1 MMRTVA
7 QHLRYAFR
15 GLKKNPG
22 FALVAV
28 LTLALGI
35 GANSAM
41 FSIINAVLL
50 RPLPYHNPQNLVLLS
65 EHWPQ
70 FPRLSLSYLNYK
82 DWRDQSRSFQAV
94 GAGRNF
100 VVTMTGI
107 EEAER
112 IPAQNVTAS
121 LFNLLGVR
129 PELGRVFDATEDKPG
144 APPIALISHS
154 LWQRRFSSSHTVLGK
169 SITLDSQSYS
179 IIGVMPLGFEVLQQA
194 ADVVLPFEPWASTLP
209 DDRSWHPGILPI
221 ARLKPGVSLE
231 QARSDIATIAA
242 RLAKQYPENDSNVTS
257 LVDRMQDQIV
267 QNARSVLLI
276 LVAAV
281 GAVLLIACVNVANIL
296 LVRATGRRRE
306 IAVRLALGARRS
318 DIVVQLVTESILL
331 AVLGGAVGLLLA
343 RTALPVLLH
352 MAGNSLPRSNGVS
365 VDAYVLGVTAFI
377 ALLAGVSFGLIPAQ
391 QAWRVDLRETLSEAS
406 RGGSS
411 RSVLRTREALVV
423 SEIALAMVLLAGAGL
438 LLRSFER
445 LSQVSPGFSAD
456 HILLA
461 DIVRSPSAYRDPNV
475 RLGFFD
481 HLFEQVSALP
491 RVRSVGGV
499 SFLPVTGT
507 GSALHFNIQGRP
519 PRSPQE
525 YTISNYRVV
534 SAGYFKTLGVPLL
547 AGRWLQDRDREQ
559 APDVVVINSSFAKTY
574 FPNQSPLGQQIQLGA
589 TPDSSIPWME
599 VVGVVG
605 DVKQSLASES
615 STEMYVPY
623 RQADKVLPVFAM
635 SLVVRTV
642 GDPLVQ
648 ASAIRTIARGLD
660 PNQPITGIRTMEQNI
675 SQSVSEPRFR
685 TILLAIFA
693 GIALALAGVG
703 IFGVMAYSVAQRTRE
718 LGVRI
723 SLGASRGL
731 IFQVVLSRG
740 LRLTLLGLAIGLA
753 ATFGLTRYLSSLL
766 FNVPSYD
773 PLTLVCVTLGLLV
786 VSICACYLPA
796 RRATLIDP
804 IVALREE

>member
-1 MMRTVA
+1 MQTLA
-7 QHLRYAFR
+7 QNLRYALR

-22 FALVAV
+22 FAAVAV

-35 GANSAM
+35 GANSTM
-41 FSIINAVLL
+41 FSVINAVLL
-50 RPLPYHNPQNLVLLS
+50 RPLPYHDPQNLVLLS

-82 DWRDQSRSFQAV
+82 DWRDQSRSFEAV
-94 GAGRNF
+94 GAVRNF
-100 VVTMTGI
+100 VMTMTGI

-121 LFNLLGVR
+121 LFSLLGVQA
-129 PELGRVFDATEDKPG
+129 ELGRHFDAMEDKPG
-144 APPIALISHS
+144 APSVVLISHS
-154 LWQRRFSSSHTVLGK
+154 LWQRRFSSSQAVLGK
-169 SITLDSQSYS
+169 SVTLDNQTYS
-179 IIGVMPLGFEVLQQA
+179 IIGVMPPGFEVLQQA
-194 ADVVLPFEPWASTLP
+194 PDVILPFEPWASSLP

-242 RLAKQYPENDSNVTS
+242 RLAKEYPENDNNVTS
-257 LVDRMQDQIV
+257 LVDRMQDQMV
-267 QNARSVLLI
+267 QNARPVLLI

-296 LVRATGRRRE
+296 LVRATSRRRE
-306 IAVRLALGARRS
+306 IAVRIALGARRS
-318 DIVVQLVTESILL
+318 GIVSQLVTESILL

-343 RTALPVLLH
+343 WTALPVLLR
-352 MAGNSLPRSNGVS
+352 MAGTSLPRSNGVS
-365 VDAYVLGVTAFI
+365 LDGYVLGVTAFI
-377 ALLAGVSFGLIPAQ
+377 ALLAGIIFGLVPAW
-391 QAWRVDLRETLSEAS
+391 QAWRVDLRETLGEAS

-411 RSVLRTREALVV
+411 RSVLRTRESLVI

-445 LSQVSPGFSAD
+445 LSQVSPGFAAD
-456 HILLA
+456 HLLLA
-461 DIVRSPSAYRDPNV
+461 DIVRSPSAYRDPNL

-481 HLFEQVSALP
+481 RLFEQVSALP
-491 RVRSVGGV
+491 GVRSVGGV

-519 PRSPQE
+519 PKSPQE
-525 YTISNYRVV
+525 YTISNYRVA
-534 SAGYFKTLGVPLL
+534 SAGYFKALGVRLL
-547 AGRWLQDRDREQ
+547 AGRWLEDRDREQ
-559 APDVVVINSSFAKTY
+559 APDVVLVNSSFATTY
-574 FPNQSPLGQQIQLGA
+574 FANQSPLGQHIQLGA
-589 TPDSSIPWME
+589 TPDASIPWME

-635 SLVVRTV
+635 SLVVRTI

-648 ASAIRTIARGLD
+648 AGAIRAIARGLD

-675 SQSVSEPRFR
+675 AQSVSEPRFR

-703 IFGVMAYSVAQRTRE
+703 IFGVMAYSVVQRTRE

-731 IFQVVLSRG
+731 IFQLVLRRG
-740 LRLTLLGLAIGLA
+740 VHLTLLGLMIGLA
-753 ATFGLTRYLSSLL
+753 VTFALTRYLSSLL

-773 PLTLVCVTLGLLV
+773 PLTLVCVTAGLMV
-786 VSICACYLPA
+786 VSVIACYLPA
-796 RRATLIDP
+796 RRATLVDP
-804 IVALREE
+804 IVALRQE

>member
-1 MMRTVA
+1 MGTVA
-7 QHLRYAFR
+7 QHLRYTFR
-15 GLKKNPG
+15 GLKQNPG

-50 RPLPYHNPQNLVLLS
+50 RPLPYRDPQNLVLFS

-70 FPRLSLSYLNYK
+70 FSRLSLSYLNYR
-82 DWRDQSRSFQAV
+82 DWRDQSRSFEAV
-94 GAGRNF
+94 GAVRNF
-100 VVTMTGI
+100 VMTMTGS

-121 LFNLLGVR
+121 LFDLLGVR
-129 PELGRVFDATEDKPG
+129 PQLGRPFDAAEDRPG
-144 APPIALISHS
+144 APPVALISHS
-154 LWQRRFSSSHTVLGK
+154 LWERRFSSSQAVLGR
-169 SITLDSQSYS
+169 SITLDNQSYS
-179 IIGVMPLGFEVLQQA
+179 IVGVMPPGFEVLQQA
-194 ADVVLPFEPWASTLP
+194 ADVILPFEPWASTLP

-221 ARLKPGVSLE
+221 ARLKSGVSLE
-231 QARSDIATIAA
+231 QARSDIRTIAA
-242 RLAKQYPENDSNVTS
+242 RLARAYPENDSNVSS

-267 QNARSVLLI
+267 ENARPVLLI

-296 LVRATGRRRE
+296 LVRATSRRRE
-306 IAVRLALGARRS
+306 IAVRVALGARRS
-318 DIVVQLVTESILL
+318 DIVSQLVTESILL
-331 AVLGGAVGLLLA
+331 ALLGGAMGLLLA
-343 RTALPVLLH
+343 WIALPILLR
-352 MAGNSLPRSNGVS
+352 MAGSSLPRSNAVS

-377 ALLAGVSFGLIPAQ
+377 ALLVGILFGLVPAW
-391 QAWRVDLRETLSEAS
+391 QAWRVDLRETLGEAGRAGPS
-406 RGGSS
+406 P
-411 RSVLRTREALVV
+411 SVLRTREALVV

-445 LSQVSPGFSAD
+445 LSRVSPGFSAD
-456 HILLA
+456 HILVA
-461 DIVRSPSAYRDPNV
+461 DIVRSPSAYRDPNI

-481 HLFEQVSALP
+481 RLFEQLSALSG
-491 RVRSVGGV
+491 VRSAGGV

-519 PRSPQE
+519 PGSPQE

-534 SAGYFKTLGVPLL
+534 SAGYFKALGVRLL
-547 AGRWLQDRDREQ
+547 AGRWLEDRDREQ
-559 APDVVVINSSFAKTY
+559 APDVVLINSSFAKTY
-574 FPNQSPLGQQIQLGA
+574 FPNQSPLGQHIQLGA
-589 TPDSSIPWME
+589 TPDPSIPWME

-605 DVKQSLASES
+605 DVKQSLVSES

-648 ASAIRTIARGLD
+648 AGAIRAIARELD

-675 SQSVSEPRFR
+675 SRSMSEPRFR
-685 TILLAIFA
+685 TVLLAVFA
-693 GIALALAGVG
+693 GIALALAAVG

-718 LGVRI
+718 LGVRV

-731 IFQVVLSRG
+731 IFRLVLSRG
-740 LRLTLLGLAIGLA
+740 LHLTLLGLAIGLA
-753 ATFGLTRYLSSLL
+753 ATFALTRYLASLL

-773 PLTLVCVTLGLLV
+773 PVTLVCVASGLLL
-786 VSICACYLPA
+786 VSLCACYLPA
-796 RRATLIDP
+796 RRAMLVDP
-804 IVALREE
+804 IVALRQA

>member
-1 MMRTVA
+1 MQTLA
-7 QHLRYAFR
+7 QNLRYALR

-22 FALVAV
+22 FAAVAV

-35 GANSAM
+35 GANTTM
-41 FSIINAVLL
+41 FSVINAVLL
-50 RPLPYHNPQNLVLLS
+50 RPLPYHDPQNLVLLS

-82 DWRDQSRSFQAV
+82 DWRDQSRSFEAV
-94 GAGRNF
+94 GAVRNF
-100 VVTMTGI
+100 VTTMTGI

-121 LFNLLGVR
+121 LFSLLGVQA
-129 PELGRVFDATEDKPG
+129 EVGRHFDAIEDKPG
-144 APPIALISHS
+144 APSVALISHR
-154 LWQRRFSSSHTVLGK
+154 LWQRRFSSSQAVLGK
-169 SITLDSQSYS
+169 SITLDNQTYS

-194 ADVVLPFEPWASTLP
+194 PDVILPFEPWASTLP

-221 ARLKPGVSLE
+221 ARLKRGVSLE

-242 RLAKQYPENDSNVTS
+242 RLAKEYPENDSNVTS
-257 LVDRMQDQIV
+257 LVDRMQDQMV
-267 QNARSVLLI
+267 QNARPVLLI

-296 LVRATGRRRE
+296 LVRATSRRRE
-306 IAVRLALGARRS
+306 IAVRIALGARRS
-318 DIVVQLVTESILL
+318 GIVSQLVTESILL

-343 RTALPVLLH
+343 WTALPVLLRV
-352 MAGNSLPRSNGVS
+352 AGTSLPRSNGVS
-365 VDAYVLGVTAFI
+365 LDGYVLGVTAFI
-377 ALLAGVSFGLIPAQ
+377 ALLAGIIFGLVPAW
-391 QAWRVDLRETLSEAS
+391 QAGRVDLRETLGEAS

-411 RSVLRTREALVV
+411 RSVLHTRESLVV

-445 LSQVSPGFSAD
+445 LSQVSPGFAAD
-456 HILLA
+456 HLLLA
-461 DIVRSPSAYRDPNV
+461 DIVRSPSAYRDPNL

-481 HLFEQVSALP
+481 RLFEQVSVLP
-491 RVRSVGGV
+491 GVRSVGGV

-507 GSALHFNIQGRP
+507 GSAFHFNIQGRP
-519 PRSPQE
+519 PKSPQE

-534 SAGYFKTLGVPLL
+534 SAGYFRALGVRLL
-547 AGRWLQDRDREQ
+547 AGRWLEDRDREQ
-559 APDVVVINSSFAKTY
+559 APDVVLVNSSFAKTY
-574 FPNQSPLGQQIQLGA
+574 FANQSPLGQHIQLGA
-589 TPDSSIPWME
+589 TPDASIPWME
-599 VVGVVG
+599 VVGIVG

-623 RQADKVLPVFAM
+623 RQADRVLPVFAM
-635 SLVVRTV
+635 SLVVRTM

-648 ASAIRTIARGLD
+648 AGAIRAIARGLD

-675 SQSVSEPRFR
+675 SQSVTEPRFR

-703 IFGVMAYSVAQRTRE
+703 IFGVMAYSVVQRTRE

-731 IFQVVLSRG
+731 IFQLVLRRG
-740 LRLTLLGLAIGLA
+740 LRLTLLGLVIGLA
-753 ATFGLTRYLSSLL
+753 VTFALTRYLSSLL

-773 PLTLVCVTLGLLV
+773 PLTLVCVTAGLLV
-786 VSICACYLPA
+786 VSVIACYLPA
-796 RRATLIDP
+796 RRATLVDP
-804 IVALREE
+804 IVALRQE

>member
-1 MMRTVA
+1 MGTLARN
-7 QHLRYAFR
+7 LRHALR
-15 GLKKNPG
+15 GLKQNPG
-22 FALVAV
+22 FAAVAV

-41 FSIINAVLL
+41 FSIINGVLL
-50 RPLPYHNPQNLVLLS
+50 RPLPYRDPQNLVLLS
-65 EHWPQ
+65 ESWPQ
-70 FPRLSLSYLNYK
+70 FPRLSLSYQNYK
-82 DWRDQSRSFQAV
+82 DWRDQSRSFEAV
-94 GAGRNF
+94 GAVRNF

-121 LFNLLGVR
+121 LFDLLGVQ
-129 PELGRVFDATEDKPG
+129 PELGRPFDAGEDKAG
-144 APPIALISHS
+144 APPVALISHS
-154 LWQRRFSSSHTVLGK
+154 LWQRRFSSSRVVLGQ
-169 SITLDSQSYS
+169 SITLDNQSYS
-179 IIGVMPLGFEVLQQA
+179 IIGVMPSGFEVLQQS
-194 ADVVLPFEPWASTLP
+194 ADVILSFEPWASTLP

-231 QARSDIATIAA
+231 QARSDIAMIAA
-242 RLAKQYPENDSNVTS
+242 RLAKEYPEYDSKVTS

-267 QNARSVLLI
+267 QNARPVLLI

-281 GAVLLIACVNVANIL
+281 GAVLLIACANVANIL
-296 LVRATGRRRE
+296 LVRATNRRRE
-306 IAVRLALGARRS
+306 IAVRAALGARRS
-318 DIVVQLVTESILL
+318 DIIGQLVTESILL
-331 AVLGGAVGLLLA
+331 SALGGAVGLLLA
-343 RTALPVLLH
+343 WTALPVLVR
-352 MAGNSLPRSNGVS
+352 MAGSSLPRSNDVS
-365 VDAYVLGVTAFI
+365 VDGYVLSVTAFI
-377 ALLAGVSFGLIPAQ
+377 ALLAGIIFGLVPAW
-391 QAWRVDLRETLSEAS
+391 QAWRVDLRETLGEAS

-445 LSQVSPGFSAD
+445 LSQVYPGFSAD

-481 HLFEQVSALP
+481 RLFEQVSALP
-491 RVRSVGGV
+491 GVRSVGGV

-525 YTISNYRVV
+525 YTISSYRVV
-534 SAGYFKTLGVPLL
+534 SAGYFKALGVQLL
-547 AGRWLQDRDREQ
+547 AGRWLEDRDREQ
-559 APDVVVINSSFAKTY
+559 APNVVLINSSFAKTY
-574 FPNQSPLGQQIQLGA
+574 FPNQSPLGRHIQLGA
-589 TPDSSIPWME
+589 IPDSSIPWME
-599 VVGVVG
+599 VVGVVA
-605 DVKQSLASES
+605 DVKQSLATES

-623 RQADKVLPVFAM
+623 HQADKVLPVFAM

-642 GDPLVQ
+642 GDALVQ
-648 ASAIRTIARGLD
+648 ASAVRAIAHGLD

-693 GIALALAGVG
+693 GIALALAAVG
-703 IFGVMAYSVAQRTRE
+703 IFGVMAYTVVQRTRE

-731 IFQVVLSRG
+731 IFQLVLRRG
-740 LRLTLLGLAIGLA
+740 LVLTAVGLAIGLV
-753 ATFGLTRYLSSLL
+753 ATFALTRYLSSLL

-773 PLTLVCVTLGLLV
+773 PLTLVCVTAGLLV
-786 VSICACYLPA
+786 VSLIACYLPA
-796 RRATLIDP
+796 RRATLVDP
-804 IVALREE
+804 IIALRQE

>member
-1 MMRTVA
+1 MQTLA
-7 QHLRYAFR
+7 QNLRYALR

-22 FALVAV
+22 FAAVAV

-35 GANSAM
+35 GANTTM
-41 FSIINAVLL
+41 FSVINAVLL
-50 RPLPYHNPQNLVLLS
+50 RPLPYHDPQNLVLLS

-82 DWRDQSRSFQAV
+82 DWRDQSRSFEAV
-94 GAGRNF
+94 GAVRNF
-100 VVTMTGI
+100 VMTMTGI

-121 LFNLLGVR
+121 LFSLLGVQA
-129 PELGRVFDATEDKPG
+129 EVGRHFDAIEDKPG
-144 APPIALISHS
+144 APSVALISHR
-154 LWQRRFSSSHTVLGK
+154 LWQRRFSSSQAVLGK
-169 SITLDSQSYS
+169 SITLDNQTYS

-194 ADVVLPFEPWASTLP
+194 PDVILPFEPWASTLP

-221 ARLKPGVSLE
+221 ARLKRGVSLE

-242 RLAKQYPENDSNVTS
+242 RLAKEYPENDSNVTS
-257 LVDRMQDQIV
+257 LVDRMQDQMV
-267 QNARSVLLI
+267 QNARPVLLI

-296 LVRATGRRRE
+296 LVRATSRRRE
-306 IAVRLALGARRS
+306 IAVRIALGARRS
-318 DIVVQLVTESILL
+318 GIVSQLVTESILL

-343 RTALPVLLH
+343 WTALPVLLR
-352 MAGNSLPRSNGVS
+352 MAGTSLPRSNGVS
-365 VDAYVLGVTAFI
+365 LDGYVLGVTAFI
-377 ALLAGVSFGLIPAQ
+377 ALLAGIIFGLVPAW
-391 QAWRVDLRETLSEAS
+391 QAWRVDLRETLGEAS

-411 RSVLRTREALVV
+411 RSVLHTRESLVV
-423 SEIALAMVLLAGAGL
+423 SEIALAMVLLVGAGL

-445 LSQVSPGFSAD
+445 LSQVSPGFAAD
-456 HILLA
+456 HLLLA
-461 DIVRSPSAYRDPNV
+461 DIVRSPSAYRDPNL

-481 HLFEQVSALP
+481 RLFEQVSVLP
-491 RVRSVGGV
+491 GVRSVGGV

-507 GSALHFNIQGRP
+507 GSAFHFNIQGRP
-519 PRSPQE
+519 PKSPQE

-534 SAGYFKTLGVPLL
+534 SAGYFRALGVRLL
-547 AGRWLQDRDREQ
+547 AGRWLEDRDREQ
-559 APDVVVINSSFAKTY
+559 APDVVLVNSSFAKTY
-574 FPNQSPLGQQIQLGA
+574 FANQSPLGQHIQLGA
-589 TPDSSIPWME
+589 TPDASIPWME
-599 VVGVVG
+599 VVGIVG

-623 RQADKVLPVFAM
+623 RQADRVLPVFAM
-635 SLVVRTV
+635 SLVVRTM

-648 ASAIRTIARGLD
+648 ADAIRGIARGLD

-675 SQSVSEPRFR
+675 SQSVTEPRFR

-703 IFGVMAYSVAQRTRE
+703 IFGVMAYSVVQRTRE

-723 SLGASRGL
+723 SLGAFSSW
-731 IFQVVLSRG
+731 FCVVACV
-740 LRLTLLGLAIGLA
+740 LRCW
-753 ATFGLTRYLSSLL
+753 
-766 FNVPSYD
+766 VW
-773 PLTLVCVTLGLLV
+773 
-786 VSICACYLPA
+786 
-796 RRATLIDP
+796 
-804 IVALREE
+804 

>member
-1 MMRTVA
+1 MQTLA
-7 QHLRYAFR
+7 QNLRYALR

-22 FALVAV
+22 FAAVAV

-35 GANSAM
+35 GANTTM
-41 FSIINAVLL
+41 FSVINAVLL
-50 RPLPYHNPQNLVLLS
+50 RPLPYHDPQNLVLLS

-82 DWRDQSRSFQAV
+82 DWRDQSRSFEAV
-94 GAGRNF
+94 GAVRNF
-100 VVTMTGI
+100 VMTMTGI

-112 IPAQNVTAS
+112 IPAQNVTAN
-121 LFNLLGVR
+121 LFSLLGVQA
-129 PELGRVFDATEDKPG
+129 EVGRHFDAIEDKPG
-144 APPIALISHS
+144 APSVVLISHS
-154 LWQRRFSSSHTVLGK
+154 LWQRRFSSSQAVLGK
-169 SITLDSQSYS
+169 SITLDNQSYS

-194 ADVVLPFEPWASTLP
+194 PDAILPFEPWASTLP

-242 RLAKQYPENDSNVTS
+242 RLAKEYPENDSNVTS
-257 LVDRMQDQIV
+257 LVDRMQDQMV
-267 QNARSVLLI
+267 QNARPVLLI

-296 LVRATGRRRE
+296 LVRATSRRRE
-306 IAVRLALGARRS
+306 IAVRIALGARRS
-318 DIVVQLVTESILL
+318 GIVSQLVTESILL
-331 AVLGGAVGLLLA
+331 AVLGGVVGLLLA
-343 RTALPVLLH
+343 WTALPVLLR
-352 MAGNSLPRSNGVS
+352 MAGTSLPRSNGVS
-365 VDAYVLGVTAFI
+365 LDGYVLGVTAFI
-377 ALLAGVSFGLIPAQ
+377 ALLAGIIFGLVPAW
-391 QAWRVDLRETLSEAS
+391 QAWRVDLCETLGEAS

-411 RSVLRTREALVV
+411 RSVLHTRESLVV

-445 LSQVSPGFSAD
+445 LSQVSPGFAAD
-456 HILLA
+456 HLLLA
-461 DIVRSPSAYRDPNV
+461 DIVRSPSAYRDPNL

-481 HLFEQVSALP
+481 RLFEQVSALP
-491 RVRSVGGV
+491 GVRSVGGV

-507 GSALHFNIQGRP
+507 GSAFHFNIQGRP
-519 PRSPQE
+519 PKSPQE

-534 SAGYFKTLGVPLL
+534 SAGYFRALGVRLL
-547 AGRWLQDRDREQ
+547 TGRWLEDRDREQ
-559 APDVVVINSSFAKTY
+559 APGVVLVNSSFAKTY
-574 FPNQSPLGQQIQLGA
+574 FANQSPLGQHIQLGA
-589 TPDSSIPWME
+589 TPDASIPWME
-599 VVGVVG
+599 VVGIVG

-635 SLVVRTV
+635 SLVVRTM

-648 ASAIRTIARGLD
+648 AGAIRAIARGLD

-675 SQSVSEPRFR
+675 SQSVTEPRFR

-703 IFGVMAYSVAQRTRE
+703 IFGVMAYSVVQRTRE

-731 IFQVVLSRG
+731 IFQLVLRRG
-740 LRLTLLGLAIGLA
+740 LRLTLLGLVIGLA
-753 ATFGLTRYLSSLL
+753 VTFALTRYLSSLL

-773 PLTLVCVTLGLLV
+773 PLTLVCVTAGLLV
-786 VSICACYLPA
+786 VSVIACCLPA
-796 RRATLIDP
+796 RRATLVDP
-804 IVALREE
+804 IVALRQE

>member
-1 MMRTVA
+1 MQTLA
-7 QHLRYAFR
+7 QNLRYALR

-22 FALVAV
+22 FAAVAV

-35 GANSAM
+35 GANTTM
-41 FSIINAVLL
+41 FSVINAVLL
-50 RPLPYHNPQNLVLLS
+50 RPLPYHDPQNLVLLS

-82 DWRDQSRSFQAV
+82 DWRDQSRSFEAV
-94 GAGRNF
+94 GAVRNF
-100 VVTMTGI
+100 VMTMTGI

-121 LFNLLGVR
+121 LFSLLGVQA
-129 PELGRVFDATEDKPG
+129 EVGRHFDAIEDKPG
-144 APPIALISHS
+144 APSVALISHR
-154 LWQRRFSSSHTVLGK
+154 LWQRRFSSSQAVLGK
-169 SITLDSQSYS
+169 SITLDNQTYS

-194 ADVVLPFEPWASTLP
+194 PDVILPFEPWASTLP

-221 ARLKPGVSLE
+221 ARLKRGVSLE

-242 RLAKQYPENDSNVTS
+242 RLAKEYPENDSNVTS
-257 LVDRMQDQIV
+257 LVDRMQDQMV
-267 QNARSVLLI
+267 QNARPVLLI

-296 LVRATGRRRE
+296 LVRATSRRRE
-306 IAVRLALGARRS
+306 IAVRIALGARRS
-318 DIVVQLVTESILL
+318 GIVSQLVTESILL
-331 AVLGGAVGLLLA
+331 AVLGGAVGVLLA
-343 RTALPVLLH
+343 WTALPVLLR
-352 MAGNSLPRSNGVS
+352 MAGTSLPRSNGVS
-365 VDAYVLGVTAFI
+365 LDGYVLGVTAFI
-377 ALLAGVSFGLIPAQ
+377 ALLAGIIFGLVPAW
-391 QAWRVDLRETLSEAS
+391 QAWRVDLRETLGEAS

-411 RSVLRTREALVV
+411 RSVLHTRESLVV

-445 LSQVSPGFSAD
+445 LSQVSPGFAAD
-456 HILLA
+456 HLLLA
-461 DIVRSPSAYRDPNV
+461 DIVRSPSAYRDPNL

-481 HLFEQVSALP
+481 RLFEQVSVLP
-491 RVRSVGGV
+491 GVRSVGGV

-507 GSALHFNIQGRP
+507 GSAFHFNIQGRP
-519 PRSPQE
+519 PKSPQE

-534 SAGYFKTLGVPLL
+534 SAGYFRALGVRLL
-547 AGRWLQDRDREQ
+547 AGRWLEDRDREQ
-559 APDVVVINSSFAKTY
+559 APDVVLVNSSFAKTY
-574 FPNQSPLGQQIQLGA
+574 FANQSPLGQHIQLGA
-589 TPDSSIPWME
+589 TPDASIPWME
-599 VVGVVG
+599 VVGIVG

-623 RQADKVLPVFAM
+623 RQADRVLPIFAM
-635 SLVVRTV
+635 SLVVRTM

-648 ASAIRTIARGLD
+648 AGAIRAIARGLD

-675 SQSVSEPRFR
+675 SQSVTEPRFR

-703 IFGVMAYSVAQRTRE
+703 IFGVMAYSVVQRTRE

-731 IFQVVLSRG
+731 IFQLVLRRG
-740 LRLTLLGLAIGLA
+740 LRLTLLGLVIGLA
-753 ATFGLTRYLSSLL
+753 VTFALTRYLSSLL

-773 PLTLVCVTLGLLV
+773 PLTLVCVTAGLLV
-786 VSICACYLPA
+786 VSVIACYLPA
-796 RRATLIDP
+796 RRATLVDP
-804 IVALREE
+804 IVALRQE

>member
-1 MMRTVA
+1 MRTIKQDV
-7 QHLRYAFR
+7 RYALR

-22 FALVAV
+22 FAAVAV

-35 GANSAM
+35 GANSVM

-50 RPLPYHNPQNLVLLS
+50 RPLPYHDPQDLVLLS

-82 DWRDQSRSFQAV
+82 DWRDQSRSFEAV
-94 GAGRNF
+94 GAVRNF
-100 VVTMTGI
+100 VMTMTGI
-107 EEAER
+107 DEAER

-121 LFNLLGVR
+121 LLGLLGVQ
-129 PELGRVFDATEDKPG
+129 PELGRPFDATEDKPG
-144 APPIALISHS
+144 ARPVVLISHS
-154 LWQRRFSSSHTVLGK
+154 LWQQRFSSSQNVLGK
-169 SITLDSQSYS
+169 SITLDNQNYS
-179 IIGVMPLGFEVLQQA
+179 IIGVMPPGFEVLQQA
-194 ADVVLPFEPWASTLP
+194 PDVILPFEPWASTLP
-209 DDRSWHPGILPI
+209 NDRSWHPGILPI

-231 QARSDIATIAA
+231 QARADIATIAG
-242 RLAKQYPENDSNVTS
+242 RLAKEYPENDSGVTS

-267 QNARSVLLI
+267 QNARPALLI

-281 GAVLLIACVNVANIL
+281 VAVLLIACANVVNIL
-296 LVRATGRRRE
+296 LVRATTRRRE
-306 IAVRLALGARRS
+306 IAVRVALGARRS
-318 DIVVQLVTESILL
+318 DVVCQLVTESILL
-331 AVLGGAVGLLLA
+331 AVLGGAVGLFLA
-343 RTALPVLLH
+343 WNALPVLLRL
-352 MAGNSLPRSNGVS
+352 AGNSLPRSNGVS
-365 VDAYVLGVTAFI
+365 LDVYVLGVTAFI
-377 ALLAGVSFGLIPAQ
+377 ALLAGILFGLVPAW
-391 QAWRVDLRETLSEAS
+391 QAWRVDLRETLGESS

-411 RSVLRTREALVV
+411 QSVLRTREALVV
-423 SEIALAMVLLAGAGL
+423 SEVALAMVLLSGAGL

-461 DIVRSPSAYRDPNV
+461 DIVRSPSAYRDSNV

-481 HLFEQVSALP
+481 RLFEQVAALP
-491 RVRSVGGV
+491 GVRSVGGV

-534 SAGYFKTLGVPLL
+534 SAGYFKALGVQLL
-547 AGRWLQDRDREQ
+547 AGRWLQDRDREHV
-559 APDVVVINSSFAKTY
+559 PDVVLINSSFAKTY
-574 FPNQSPLGQQIQLGA
+574 FPNQSPLGQHIQLGA
-589 TPDSSIPWME
+589 TPDAIVPWME

-648 ASAIRTIARGLD
+648 AGSIRAIARDLD
-660 PNQPITGIRTMEQNI
+660 ANQPITGIRTMEQNI

-693 GIALALAGVG
+693 SIALALAAVG
-703 IFGVMAYSVAQRTRE
+703 IFGVMAYSVVQRTRE
-718 LGVRI
+718 MGVRI
-723 SLGASRGL
+723 SLGASQGL
-731 IFQVVLSRG
+731 IFQLILNRG
-740 LRLTLLGLAIGLA
+740 LHLTLLGLAIGLA
-753 ATFGLTRYLSSLL
+753 ATFALTRYLSSLL

-773 PLTLVCVTLGLLV
+773 PLTLVGVTFGLLV
-786 VSICACYLPA
+786 VSLFACYLPA
-796 RRATLIDP
+796 RRATLVDP
-804 IVALREE
+804 IVALRQE

>member
-1 MMRTVA
+1 MRTLA
-7 QHLRYAFR
+7 QNLRFALR
-15 GLKKNPG
+15 GLKRSPG
-22 FALVAV
+22 FTAVAV

-50 RPLPYHNPQNLVLLS
+50 RPLPYRDPQNLVLLS
-65 EHWPQ
+65 ESWPQ

-82 DWRDQSRSFQAV
+82 DWRDQSHSFESV
-94 GAGRNF
+94 GAVRNF

-112 IPAQNVTAS
+112 LPAQNVTVS
-121 LFNLLGVR
+121 LLDLLGVR
-129 PELGRVFDATEDKPG
+129 PQLGRRFDATEDKPG
-144 APPIALISHS
+144 APPVVLISHT
-154 LWQRRFSSSHTVLGK
+154 LWQRRFSSSHAVLGR
-169 SITLDSQSYS
+169 SLTLDNQSYS
-179 IIGVMPLGFEVLQQA
+179 IIGVMPPGFEVLQQA
-194 ADVVLPFEPWASTLP
+194 ADVILPLEPWASTLP

-221 ARLKPGVSLE
+221 ARLKPGVTLE
-231 QARSDIATIAA
+231 QARSDIAIIAA
-242 RLAKQYPENDSNVTS
+242 RLAKEYPEYDSKVTS

-267 QNARSVLLI
+267 QNARPVLLI

-306 IAVRLALGARRS
+306 IAVRAALGARPS
-318 DIVVQLVTESILL
+318 DTIGQLLTESVLL
-331 AVLGGAVGLLLA
+331 SVLGGALGLLLA
-343 RTALPVLLH
+343 WASLPVLLRL
-352 MAGNSLPRSNGVS
+352 AGSSLPRSNGVS
-365 VDAYVLGVTAFI
+365 VDAYVLAATALI
-377 ALLAGVSFGLIPAQ
+377 ALLAGVIFGLVPAW
-391 QAWRVDLRETLSEAS
+391 QAWRVDLRETLGEAS

-411 RSVLRTREALVV
+411 RSVLRAREALVV

-445 LSQVSPGFSAD
+445 LSRVSPGFSAD
-456 HILLA
+456 HILVA
-461 DIVRSPSAYRDPNV
+461 NIVRSPSAYRDPNV

-481 HLFEQVSALP
+481 RLFEQVSALP
-491 RVRSVGGV
+491 GVRSAGGV

-519 PRSPQE
+519 PGSPQE
-525 YTISNYRVV
+525 YTISSYRVV
-534 SAGYFKTLGVPLL
+534 SAGYFKTLGVRLL
-547 AGRWLQDRDREQ
+547 SGRWLEDRDREQ
-559 APDVVVINSSFAKTY
+559 APDVVLVNSSFVKTY
-574 FPNQSPLGQQIQLGA
+574 FPNQSPLGQHIQVGA
-589 TPDSSIPWME
+589 IPDSNVPWME
-599 VVGVVG
+599 VVGVVS

-623 RQADKVLPVFAM
+623 RQADRVLPVFAM

-648 ASAIRTIARGLD
+648 AGAIRDIAHGLD

-693 GIALALAGVG
+693 AIALALAAVG
-703 IFGVMAYSVAQRTRE
+703 IFGVMAYSVVQRTRE

-731 IFQVVLSRG
+731 IFQLVLNRG

-753 ATFGLTRYLSSLL
+753 ATLALTRYLSSLL

-773 PLTLVCVTLGLLV
+773 PLTLVCVTAGLLV
-786 VSICACYLPA
+786 VALIACYLPA
-796 RRATLIDP
+796 WRATLVDP
-804 IVALREE
+804 IVALRQE

>member
-1 MMRTVA
+1 MGTVA
-7 QHLRYAFR
+7 QHLRHTFR
-15 GLKKNPG
+15 GLQQNPG

-50 RPLPYHNPQNLVLLS
+50 RPLPYRDPQNLVLFS

-70 FPRLSLSYLNYK
+70 FPRLSLSYLNYR
-82 DWRDQSRSFQAV
+82 DWRDQSRSFEAV
-94 GAGRNF
+94 GAVRNF
-100 VVTMTGI
+100 VMTMTGI
-107 EEAER
+107 EQAER

-121 LFNLLGVR
+121 LFDLLGVR
-129 PELGRVFDATEDKPG
+129 PELGRPFDAAEDRPG
-144 APPIALISHS
+144 APPVALISHS
-154 LWQRRFSSSHTVLGK
+154 LWQRRFSSSQTVLRK
-169 SITLDSQSYS
+169 SITLDNQSYS
-179 IIGVMPLGFEVLQQA
+179 LIGVMPPGFEVLQQA
-194 ADVVLPFEPWASTLP
+194 ADVILPFEPWASTLP
-209 DDRSWHPGILPI
+209 NDRSWHPGILPI
-221 ARLKPGVSLE
+221 ARLKSGVSLE

-242 RLAKQYPENDSNVTS
+242 RLAKEYPENDSNVSS

-267 QNARSVLLI
+267 QNARPVLLI

-306 IAVRLALGARRS
+306 IAVRVALGARRS
-318 DIVVQLVTESILL
+318 DIVSQLVTESVLL
-331 AVLGGAVGLLLA
+331 ALLGGAVGLLLA
-343 RTALPVLLH
+343 WTALPILLR
-352 MAGNSLPRSNGVS
+352 MAGSSLPRSNAVS

-377 ALLAGVSFGLIPAQ
+377 ALLVGILVGLVPAW
-391 QAWRVDLRETLSEAS
+391 QAWSVDLRETLGDAG
-406 RGGSS
+406 RGGPSL
-411 RSVLRTREALVV
+411 SVLRTREALVV

-461 DIVRSPSAYRDPNV
+461 DIVRSPSAYRDPNI

-481 HLFEQVSALP
+481 RVFEQLSVLP
-491 RVRSVGGV
+491 GVRSAGGV

-519 PRSPQE
+519 PGSPQE

-534 SAGYFKTLGVPLL
+534 SAGYFKALGVRLL
-547 AGRWLQDRDREQ
+547 AGRWLEDRDREQ
-559 APDVVVINSSFAKTY
+559 APDVVLIKSSFAKAY
-574 FPNQSPLGQQIQLGA
+574 FPNQSPLGQHIQLGA
-589 TPDSSIPWME
+589 TPDPSIPWME

-642 GDPLVQ
+642 GDPLVL
-648 ASAIRTIARGLD
+648 AGAIRAIAHELD

-675 SQSVSEPRFR
+675 SQSMSEPRFR
-685 TILLAIFA
+685 TVLLAVFA
-693 GIALALAGVG
+693 GVALALAAVG

-718 LGVRI
+718 LGVRV

-731 IFQVVLSRG
+731 IFQLVLIRG
-740 LRLTLLGLAIGLA
+740 LHLTLLGLAIGLA
-753 ATFGLTRYLSSLL
+753 ATFALTRYLSSLL
-766 FNVPSYD
+766 FNVPAYD
-773 PLTLVCVTLGLLV
+773 PLTLVCVASGLLL
-786 VSICACYLPA
+786 VSLCACYLPA
-796 RRATLIDP
+796 RRAMLVDP
-804 IVALREE
+804 IVALRQA

>member
-1 MMRTVA
+1 MGTVA

-50 RPLPYHNPQNLVLLS
+50 RPLPYRDPQNLVLLS

-70 FPRLSLSYLNYK
+70 FPRLSLSYLNYR
-82 DWRDQSRSFQAV
+82 DWRDQSRSFEAV
-94 GAGRNF
+94 GAVRNF

-121 LFNLLGVR
+121 LFDLLGVK
-129 PELGRVFDATEDKPG
+129 PELGRPFDAAEDRPG
-144 APPIALISHS
+144 GPPVALISHS
-154 LWQRRFSSSHTVLGK
+154 LWQRRFSSSQTVLGK
-169 SITLDSQSYS
+169 SITLDNQSYS
-179 IIGVMPLGFEVLQQA
+179 VIGVMPPGFQVLQQA
-194 ADVVLPFEPWASTLP
+194 ADVILSFEPWASTLP

-231 QARSDIATIAA
+231 QARSDIAVIAT
-242 RLAKQYPENDSNVTS
+242 RLAKEYPENDSNVSS
-257 LVDRMQDQIV
+257 LVDRMQDQVV
-267 QNARSVLLI
+267 QNARPVLLI

-281 GAVLLIACVNVANIL
+281 GAVLLIACVNVANLL

-306 IAVRLALGARRS
+306 IGVRVALGARRS
-318 DIVVQLVTESILL
+318 DIVSQLVTESILL

-343 RTALPVLLH
+343 WAALPVLLRL
-352 MAGNSLPRSNGVS
+352 AGSSLPRSNGAS

-377 ALLAGVSFGLIPAQ
+377 ALLVGIIFGLVPAW
-391 QAWRVDLRETLSEAS
+391 QAWRVDLRETLGEAS

-456 HILLA
+456 HILIA

-481 HLFEQVSALP
+481 RLFEQVSAFP
-491 RVRSVGGV
+491 GVRSVGGV

-507 GSALHFNIQGRP
+507 GSAFHFNIQGRP

-534 SAGYFKTLGVPLL
+534 SAGYFKALGVRLL
-547 AGRWLQDRDREQ
+547 AGRWLEDRDREQ
-559 APDVVVINSSFAKTY
+559 AADVVLINSFFAKTY
-574 FPNQSPLGQQIQLGA
+574 FPNQSPLGQHVQLGA
-589 TPDSSIPWME
+589 TPDPSIPWME

-642 GDPLVQ
+642 GDPLAQ
-648 ASAIRTIARGLD
+648 AGAIRAIARGLD

-675 SQSVSEPRFR
+675 SQSLSEPRFR
-685 TILLAIFA
+685 TILLVIFA
-693 GIALALAGVG
+693 GIALALSAVG
-703 IFGVMAYSVAQRTRE
+703 IFGVMAYSVVQRTRE

-731 IFQVVLSRG
+731 IFQLVLSRG
-740 LRLTLLGLAIGLA
+740 LHLTLLGLAIGLA
-753 ATFGLTRYLSSLL
+753 AAFALTRYLSSLL

-773 PLTLVCVTLGLLV
+773 PLTLVCVTAGLLV
-786 VSICACYLPA
+786 VSLCACYLPA
-796 RRATLIDP
+796 RRAMLVDP
-804 IVALREE
+804 IVALRQE

>member
-1 MMRTVA
+1 MRTLVRN
-7 QHLRYAFR
+7 LRFALR
-15 GLKKNPG
+15 GLKRNPG
-22 FALVAV
+22 FTTVAV

-50 RPLPYHNPQNLVLLS
+50 RPLPYHDPENLVLLS
-65 EHWPQ
+65 ESWPQ
-70 FPRLSLSYLNYK
+70 FPRLSLSYQNYK
-82 DWRDQSRSFQAV
+82 DWRDQSRSFEAV
-94 GAGRNF
+94 GAVRNL

-121 LFNLLGVR
+121 LFDLLGVR
-129 PELGRVFDATEDKPG
+129 PELGRPFDVTEDKPG
-144 APPIALISHS
+144 APPVVLISHG
-154 LWQRRFSSSHTVLGK
+154 LWQRRFSSSQSVLGK
-169 SITLDSQSYS
+169 SITLDNQSYS
-179 IIGVMPLGFEVLQQA
+179 IIGVMPPGFEVLQQA
-194 ADVVLPFEPWASTLP
+194 ADVMMPFEPWASTLP

-231 QARSDIATIAA
+231 QARSDIAIIAA
-242 RLAKQYPENDSNVTS
+242 RLAKEYPDYDSSVTS

-267 QNARSVLLI
+267 QNARPVLLI
-276 LVAAV
+276 LLAAV

-306 IAVRLALGARRS
+306 IAVRAALGARRS
-318 DIVVQLVTESILL
+318 DIIGQLLTESVLL
-331 AVLGGAVGLLLA
+331 SVLGGAVGLLLA
-343 RTALPVLLH
+343 WSALPILLRL
-352 MAGNSLPRSNGVS
+352 AGNSLPRSNGVS
-365 VDAYVLGVTAFI
+365 LDAYVLGVTAFI
-377 ALLAGVSFGLIPAQ
+377 AILAGVIFGLVPAW
-391 QAWRVDLRETLSEAS
+391 QAWRVDLRETLGEAS

-411 RSVLRTREALVV
+411 RSVLRVREALVV

-445 LSQVSPGFSAD
+445 LSRVSPGFSAD

-461 DIVRSPSAYRDPNV
+461 NIVRSPSAYRDPNV
-475 RLGFFD
+475 RLSFFD
-481 HLFEQVSALP
+481 RLFEQVSALP
-491 RVRSVGGV
+491 GVRSVGGV

-507 GSALHFNIQGRP
+507 GSAIHFNIQGRP

-525 YTISNYRVV
+525 YTISGYRVV
-534 SAGYFKTLGVPLL
+534 SAGYFKTLGVRLL
-547 AGRWLQDRDREQ
+547 AGRWLEERDREQ
-559 APDVVVINSSFAKTY
+559 APDVVLVNSSFAKTY
-574 FPNQSPLGQQIQLGA
+574 FPNQSPLGQHIQLGA
-589 TPDSSIPWME
+589 IPDTSVPWME

-615 STEMYVPY
+615 SAEMYVPY

-635 SLVVRTV
+635 SLVVRTA

-648 ASAIRTIARGLD
+648 AGAIRAIARSID
-660 PNQPITGIRTMEQNI
+660 SSQPITGIQTMEQNI

-685 TILLAIFA
+685 TILLGIFA
-693 GIALALAGVG
+693 AIALALAGVG
-703 IFGVMAYSVAQRTRE
+703 IFGVMAYSVVQRTRE

-731 IFQVVLSRG
+731 IFQLVLRRG
-740 LRLTLLGLAIGLA
+740 LLLTGLGLAVGLA
-753 ATFGLTRYLSSLL
+753 ATFVLTRYLSSLL

-773 PLTLVCVTLGLLV
+773 PLTLACVTAGLLV
-786 VSICACYLPA
+786 VSLIACYLPA
-796 RRATLIDP
+796 RRATLVDP
-804 IVALREE
+804 IVALRQE

>member
-1 MMRTVA
+1 MQTLA
-7 QHLRYAFR
+7 QNLRYALR

-22 FALVAV
+22 FAAVAV

-35 GANSAM
+35 GANSTM
-41 FSIINAVLL
+41 FSVINAVLL
-50 RPLPYHNPQNLVLLS
+50 RPLPYHDPQNLVLLS

-82 DWRDQSRSFQAV
+82 DWRDQSRSFEAV
-94 GAGRNF
+94 GAVRNF
-100 VVTMTGI
+100 VMTMTGI

-121 LFNLLGVR
+121 LFSLLGVQA
-129 PELGRVFDATEDKPG
+129 ELGRHFDAMEDKPG
-144 APPIALISHS
+144 APSVVLISHS
-154 LWQRRFSSSHTVLGK
+154 LWQRRFSSSQAVLGK
-169 SITLDSQSYS
+169 SVTLDNQTYS
-179 IIGVMPLGFEVLQQA
+179 IIGVMPPGFEVLQQA
-194 ADVVLPFEPWASTLP
+194 PDVILPFEPWASSLP

-242 RLAKQYPENDSNVTS
+242 RLAKEYPENDSNVTS
-257 LVDRMQDQIV
+257 LVDRMQDQMV
-267 QNARSVLLI
+267 QNARPVLLI

-296 LVRATGRRRE
+296 LVRATSRRRE
-306 IAVRLALGARRS
+306 IAVRIALGARRS
-318 DIVVQLVTESILL
+318 GIVSQLVTESILL

-343 RTALPVLLH
+343 WTALPVLLR
-352 MAGNSLPRSNGVS
+352 MAGTSLPRSNGVS
-365 VDAYVLGVTAFI
+365 LDGYVLGVTAFI
-377 ALLAGVSFGLIPAQ
+377 ALLAGIIFGLVPAW
-391 QAWRVDLRETLSEAS
+391 QAWRVDLRETLGEAS

-411 RSVLRTREALVV
+411 RSVLRTRESLVI

-445 LSQVSPGFSAD
+445 LSQVSPGFAAD
-456 HILLA
+456 HLLLA
-461 DIVRSPSAYRDPNV
+461 DIVRSPSAYRDPNL

-481 HLFEQVSALP
+481 RLFEQVSALP
-491 RVRSVGGV
+491 GVRSVGGV

-519 PRSPQE
+519 PKSPQE
-525 YTISNYRVV
+525 YTISNYRVA
-534 SAGYFKTLGVPLL
+534 SAGYFKALGVRLL
-547 AGRWLQDRDREQ
+547 AGRWLEDRDREQ
-559 APDVVVINSSFAKTY
+559 APDVVLVNSSFATTY
-574 FPNQSPLGQQIQLGA
+574 FANQSPLGQHIQLGA
-589 TPDSSIPWME
+589 TPDASIPWME

-635 SLVVRTV
+635 SLVVRTI

-648 ASAIRTIARGLD
+648 AGAIRAIARGLD

-675 SQSVSEPRFR
+675 AQSVSEPRFR
-685 TILLAIFA
+685 TILLAVFA

-703 IFGVMAYSVAQRTRE
+703 IFGVMAYSVVQRTRE

-731 IFQVVLSRG
+731 IFQLVLRRG
-740 LRLTLLGLAIGLA
+740 VHLTLLGLMIGLA
-753 ATFGLTRYLSSLL
+753 VTFALTRYLSSLL

-773 PLTLVCVTLGLLV
+773 PLTLVCVTAGLMV
-786 VSICACYLPA
+786 VSVIACYLPA
-796 RRATLIDP
+796 RRATLVDP
-804 IVALREE
+804 IVALRQE

>member
-1 MMRTVA
+1 MRTLA
-7 QHLRYAFR
+7 QNLRYAFR

-22 FALVAV
+22 FAAVAI

-35 GANSAM
+35 GANTAM

-50 RPLPYHNPQNLVLLS
+50 RPLPYHDPQNLVLLS
-65 EHWPQ
+65 ESWPQ

-82 DWRDQSRSFQAV
+82 DWRDQSRSFESV
-94 GAGRNF
+94 GAVRNF

-121 LFNLLGVR
+121 LFDLLGVR
-129 PELGRVFDATEDKPG
+129 PELGRPFDATEDKAG
-144 APPIALISHS
+144 APPVVLISHS
-154 LWQRRFSSSHTVLGK
+154 LWQRRFSSSQSVLGK
-169 SITLDSQSYS
+169 AITLDNQSYS
-179 IIGVMPLGFEVLQQA
+179 IIGVMPPGFEVLQQA
-194 ADVVLPFEPWASTLP
+194 ADVILPFEPWASTLP

-221 ARLKPGVSLE
+221 ARLKAGVSVE
-231 QARSDIATIAA
+231 QARSDIAIIAA
-242 RLAKQYPENDSNVTS
+242 RLAKEYPEYDSKVTS

-267 QNARSVLLI
+267 QNARPVLLI

-306 IAVRLALGARRS
+306 MAVRAALGARRS
-318 DIVVQLVTESILL
+318 DIIGQLLTESVLL
-331 AVLGGAVGLLLA
+331 SLLGGTVGLFLA
-343 RTALPVLLH
+343 SSALPVLLRL
-352 MAGNSLPRSNGVS
+352 AGNTLPRSNGVS
-365 VDAYVLGVTAFI
+365 VDVYVLGVTAFI
-377 ALLAGVSFGLIPAQ
+377 ALLAGIVFGLAPAF
-391 QAWRVDLRETLSEAS
+391 QAWRVDLREMLGEAG
-406 RGGSS
+406 RGGPS

-445 LSQVSPGFSAD
+445 LSRVSPGFSAD

-475 RLGFFD
+475 RLSFFD
-481 HLFEQVSALP
+481 RLFEQASTLP
-491 RVRSVGGV
+491 GVRSAGGV

-507 GSALHFNIQGRP
+507 GSALHFNIQGRA

-534 SAGYFKTLGVPLL
+534 SAGYFKTLGVKLL
-547 AGRWLQDRDREQ
+547 AGRWLEERDREQ
-559 APDVVVINSSFAKTY
+559 APDVVLINSSFARTY
-574 FPNQSPLGQQIQLGA
+574 FPNQSPLGQHIQLGA
-589 TPDSSIPWME
+589 IPDSSIPWME

-605 DVKQSLASES
+605 DVKQSLATES
-615 STEMYVPY
+615 ATEMYVPY

-642 GDPLVQ
+642 GDPLIQ
-648 ASAIRTIARGLD
+648 AGAIRAIAHELD
-660 PNQPITGIRTMEQNI
+660 PNQPVTGIRTMEQNI
-675 SQSVSEPRFR
+675 SQSMSEPRFR
-685 TILLAIFA
+685 TILLVVFA
-693 GIALALAGVG
+693 SIALALAAIG
-703 IFGVMAYSVAQRTRE
+703 IFGVMAYSVVQRTRE

-731 IFQVVLSRG
+731 IFQLVLRRG
-740 LRLTLLGLAIGLA
+740 LLLTALGLVVGLA
-753 ATFGLTRYLSSLL
+753 ATFVLTRYLSSLL
-766 FNVPSYD
+766 FNIPSYD
-773 PLTLVCVTLGLLV
+773 PLTLSCVTAGLLI
-786 VSICACYLPA
+786 VSLVACYLPA
-796 RRATLIDP
+796 RRATLVDP
-804 IVALREE
+804 IVALRQE

>member
-1 MMRTVA
+1 MQTLA
-7 QHLRYAFR
+7 QNLRYALR

-22 FALVAV
+22 FAAVAV

-35 GANSAM
+35 GANTTM
-41 FSIINAVLL
+41 FSVINAVLL
-50 RPLPYHNPQNLVLLS
+50 RPLPYHDPQNLVLLS

-82 DWRDQSRSFQAV
+82 DWRDQSRSFEAV
-94 GAGRNF
+94 GAVRNF
-100 VVTMTGI
+100 VMTMTGI

-121 LFNLLGVR
+121 LFSLLGVQA
-129 PELGRVFDATEDKPG
+129 EVGRHFDAIEDKPG
-144 APPIALISHS
+144 APSVALISHR
-154 LWQRRFSSSHTVLGK
+154 LWQRRFSSSQAVLGK
-169 SITLDSQSYS
+169 SITLDNQTYS

-194 ADVVLPFEPWASTLP
+194 PDVILPFEPWASTLP

-221 ARLKPGVSLE
+221 ARLKRGVSLE

-242 RLAKQYPENDSNVTS
+242 RLAKEYPENDSNVTS
-257 LVDRMQDQIV
+257 LVDRMQDQMV
-267 QNARSVLLI
+267 QNARPVLLI

-296 LVRATGRRRE
+296 LVRATSRRRE
-306 IAVRLALGARRS
+306 IAVRIALGARRS
-318 DIVVQLVTESILL
+318 GIVSQLVTESILL

-343 RTALPVLLH
+343 WTALPVLLR
-352 MAGNSLPRSNGVS
+352 MAGTSLPRSNGVS
-365 VDAYVLGVTAFI
+365 LDGYVLGVTAFI
-377 ALLAGVSFGLIPAQ
+377 ALLAGIIFGLVPAW
-391 QAWRVDLRETLSEAS
+391 QAGRVDLRETLGEAS

-411 RSVLRTREALVV
+411 RSVLHTRESLVV
-423 SEIALAMVLLAGAGL
+423 SEIALAMVLLVGAGL

-445 LSQVSPGFSAD
+445 LSQVSPGFAAD
-456 HILLA
+456 HLLLA
-461 DIVRSPSAYRDPNV
+461 DIVRSPSAYRDPNL

-481 HLFEQVSALP
+481 RLLEQVSALP
-491 RVRSVGGV
+491 GVRSVGGV

-507 GSALHFNIQGRP
+507 GSAFHFNIQGRP
-519 PRSPQE
+519 PKSPQE

-534 SAGYFKTLGVPLL
+534 SAGYFRALGVRLL
-547 AGRWLQDRDREQ
+547 AGRWLEDRDREQ
-559 APDVVVINSSFAKTY
+559 APDVVLVNSSFAKTY
-574 FPNQSPLGQQIQLGA
+574 FANQSPLGQHIQLGA
-589 TPDSSIPWME
+589 TPDASIPWME
-599 VVGVVG
+599 VVGIVG

-623 RQADKVLPVFAM
+623 RQADRVLPVFAM
-635 SLVVRTV
+635 SLVVRTM

-648 ASAIRTIARGLD
+648 ADAIRGIARGLD

-675 SQSVSEPRFR
+675 SQSVTEPRFR

-703 IFGVMAYSVAQRTRE
+703 IFGVMAYSVVQRTRE

-731 IFQVVLSRG
+731 IFQLVLRRG
-740 LRLTLLGLAIGLA
+740 LRLTLLGLVIGLA
-753 ATFGLTRYLSSLL
+753 VTFALTRYLSSLL

-773 PLTLVCVTLGLLV
+773 PLTLVCVTAGLLV
-786 VSICACYLPA
+786 VSVIACYLPA
-796 RRATLIDP
+796 RRATLVDP
-804 IVALREE
+804 IVALRQE

>member
-1 MMRTVA
+1 MQTLA
-7 QHLRYAFR
+7 QNLRYALR

-22 FALVAV
+22 FAAVAV

-35 GANSAM
+35 GANTTM
-41 FSIINAVLL
+41 FSVINAVLL
-50 RPLPYHNPQNLVLLS
+50 RPLPYHDPQNLVLLS

-82 DWRDQSRSFQAV
+82 DWRDQSRSFEAV
-94 GAGRNF
+94 GAVRNF
-100 VVTMTGI
+100 VMTMTGI

-121 LFNLLGVR
+121 LFSLLGVQA
-129 PELGRVFDATEDKPG
+129 EVGRHFDAIEDKPG
-144 APPIALISHS
+144 APSVALISHR
-154 LWQRRFSSSHTVLGK
+154 LWQRRFSSSQAVLGK
-169 SITLDSQSYS
+169 SITLDNQTYS

-194 ADVVLPFEPWASTLP
+194 PDVILPFEPWASTLP

-221 ARLKPGVSLE
+221 ARLKRGVSLE

-242 RLAKQYPENDSNVTS
+242 RLAKEYPENDSNVTS
-257 LVDRMQDQIV
+257 LVDRMQDQMV
-267 QNARSVLLI
+267 QNARPVLLI

-296 LVRATGRRRE
+296 LVRATSRRRE
-306 IAVRLALGARRS
+306 IAVRIALGARRS
-318 DIVVQLVTESILL
+318 GIVSQLVTESILL

-343 RTALPVLLH
+343 WTALPVLLR
-352 MAGNSLPRSNGVS
+352 MAGTSLPRSNGVS
-365 VDAYVLGVTAFI
+365 LDGYVLGVTAFI
-377 ALLAGVSFGLIPAQ
+377 ALLAGIIFGLVPAW
-391 QAWRVDLRETLSEAS
+391 QAWRVDLRETLGEAS

-411 RSVLRTREALVV
+411 RSVLHTRESLVV

-445 LSQVSPGFSAD
+445 LSQVSPGFAAD
-456 HILLA
+456 HLLLA
-461 DIVRSPSAYRDPNV
+461 DIVRSPSAYRDPNL

-481 HLFEQVSALP
+481 RLFEQVSALP
-491 RVRSVGGV
+491 GVRSVGGV

-507 GSALHFNIQGRP
+507 GSAFHFNIQGRP
-519 PRSPQE
+519 PKSPQE

-534 SAGYFKTLGVPLL
+534 SAGYFRALGVRLL
-547 AGRWLQDRDREQ
+547 AGRWLEDRDREQ
-559 APDVVVINSSFAKTY
+559 APDVVLVNSSFAKTY
-574 FPNQSPLGQQIQLGA
+574 FANQSPLGQHIQLGA
-589 TPDSSIPWME
+589 TPDASIPWME
-599 VVGVVG
+599 VVGIVG

-623 RQADKVLPVFAM
+623 RQADRVLPIFAM
-635 SLVVRTV
+635 SLVVRTM

-648 ASAIRTIARGLD
+648 AGAIRAIARGLD

-675 SQSVSEPRFR
+675 SQSVTEPRFR

-703 IFGVMAYSVAQRTRE
+703 IFGVMAYSVVQRTRE

-731 IFQVVLSRG
+731 IFQLVLRRG
-740 LRLTLLGLAIGLA
+740 LRLTLLGLVIGLA
-753 ATFGLTRYLSSLL
+753 VTFALTRYLSSLL

-773 PLTLVCVTLGLLV
+773 PLTLVCVTAGLLV
-786 VSICACYLPA
+786 VSVIACYLPA
-796 RRATLIDP
+796 RRATLVDP
-804 IVALREE
+804 IVALRQE

>member
-1 MMRTVA
+1 MQTLA
-7 QHLRYAFR
+7 QNLRYALR

-22 FALVAV
+22 FAAVAV

-35 GANSAM
+35 GANTTM
-41 FSIINAVLL
+41 FSVINAVLL
-50 RPLPYHNPQNLVLLS
+50 RPLPYHDPQNLVLLS

-82 DWRDQSRSFQAV
+82 DWRDQSRSFEAV
-94 GAGRNF
+94 GAVRNF
-100 VVTMTGI
+100 VMTMTGI

-121 LFNLLGVR
+121 LFSLLGVQA
-129 PELGRVFDATEDKPG
+129 EVGRHFDAIEDKPG
-144 APPIALISHS
+144 APSVALISHR
-154 LWQRRFSSSHTVLGK
+154 LWQRRFSSSQAVLGK
-169 SITLDSQSYS
+169 SITLDNQTYS

-194 ADVVLPFEPWASTLP
+194 PDVILPFEPWASTLP

-221 ARLKPGVSLE
+221 ARLKRGVSLE

-242 RLAKQYPENDSNVTS
+242 RLAKEYPENDSNVTS
-257 LVDRMQDQIV
+257 LVDRMQDQMV
-267 QNARSVLLI
+267 QNARPVLLI

-296 LVRATGRRRE
+296 LVRATSRRRE
-306 IAVRLALGARRS
+306 IAVRIALGARRS
-318 DIVVQLVTESILL
+318 GIVSQLVTESILL

-343 RTALPVLLH
+343 WTALPVLLR
-352 MAGNSLPRSNGVS
+352 MAGTSLPRSNGVS
-365 VDAYVLGVTAFI
+365 LDGYVLGVTAFI
-377 ALLAGVSFGLIPAQ
+377 ALLAGIIFGLVPAW
-391 QAWRVDLRETLSEAS
+391 QAWRVDLRETLGEAS

-411 RSVLRTREALVV
+411 RSVLHTRESLVV
-423 SEIALAMVLLAGAGL
+423 SEIALAMVLLVGAGL

-445 LSQVSPGFSAD
+445 LSQVSPGFAAD
-456 HILLA
+456 HLLLA
-461 DIVRSPSAYRDPNV
+461 DIVRSPSAYRDPNL

-481 HLFEQVSALP
+481 RLLEQVSALP
-491 RVRSVGGV
+491 GVRSVGGV

-507 GSALHFNIQGRP
+507 GSAFHFNIQGRP
-519 PRSPQE
+519 PKSPQE

-534 SAGYFKTLGVPLL
+534 SAGYFRALGVRLL
-547 AGRWLQDRDREQ
+547 AGRWLEDRDREQ
-559 APDVVVINSSFAKTY
+559 APDVVLVNSSFAKTY
-574 FPNQSPLGQQIQLGA
+574 FANQSPLGQHIQLGA
-589 TPDSSIPWME
+589 TPDASIPWME
-599 VVGVVG
+599 VVGIVG

-623 RQADKVLPVFAM
+623 RQADRVLPVFAM
-635 SLVVRTV
+635 SLVVRTM

-648 ASAIRTIARGLD
+648 ADAIRGIARGLD

-675 SQSVSEPRFR
+675 SQSVTEPRFR

-703 IFGVMAYSVAQRTRE
+703 IFGVMAYSVVQRTRE

-731 IFQVVLSRG
+731 IFQLVLRRG
-740 LRLTLLGLAIGLA
+740 LRLTLLGLVIGLA
-753 ATFGLTRYLSSLL
+753 VTFALTRYLSSLL

-773 PLTLVCVTLGLLV
+773 PLTLVCVTAGLLV
-786 VSICACYLPA
+786 VSVIACYLPA
-796 RRATLIDP
+796 RRATLVDP
-804 IVALREE
+804 IVALRQE

>member
-1 MMRTVA
+1 MRALA
-7 QHLRYAFR
+7 QNLRFALR
-15 GLKKNPG
+15 GLKRNPG
-22 FALVAV
+22 FTAVAV

-35 GANSAM
+35 GANTAM
-41 FSIINAVLL
+41 FSIINGVLL
-50 RPLPYHNPQNLVLLS
+50 RPLPYRDPQNLVLLS
-65 EHWPQ
+65 ESWPQ

-82 DWRDQSRSFQAV
+82 DWRDQSRSFESV
-94 GAGRNF
+94 GAVRNF
-100 VVTMTGI
+100 VMTMTGI
-107 EEAER
+107 EEADR

-121 LFNLLGVR
+121 LFDLLGVR
-129 PELGRVFDATEDKPG
+129 PELGRLFDATEDKPG
-144 APPIALISHS
+144 APPVALISHS
-154 LWQRRFSSSHTVLGK
+154 LWQRRFSSSQSVLGK
-169 SITLDSQSYS
+169 SVTLDNQSYS
-179 IIGVMPLGFEVLQQA
+179 IIGVMPLGFEVLQQT
-194 ADVVLPFEPWASTLP
+194 ADVILPFEPWASTLP

-221 ARLKPGVSLE
+221 ARLKPGVSVE
-231 QARSDIATIAA
+231 QARSDIAIIAA
-242 RLAKQYPENDSNVTS
+242 RLAKEYPEYDSKVTS

-267 QNARSVLLI
+267 QNARPVLLI

-306 IAVRLALGARRS
+306 IAVRGALGACRS
-318 DIVVQLVTESILL
+318 DIIGQLLTESVLL
-331 AVLGGAVGLLLA
+331 SVLGGALGLLLA
-343 RTALPVLLH
+343 SASLPVLLRL
-352 MAGNSLPRSNGVS
+352 AGSRLPRSNGVS
-365 VDAYVLGVTAFI
+365 VDAYVLAATALI
-377 ALLAGVSFGLIPAQ
+377 AILAGVVFGLVPAW
-391 QAWRVDLRETLSEAS
+391 QAWRVDLRETLGEAS

-411 RSVLRTREALVV
+411 RSVLRAREALVV

-456 HILLA
+456 HILVA
-461 DIVRSPSAYRDPNV
+461 NIVRSPSAYRDPNI

-481 HLFEQVSALP
+481 RLFEQVSAIP
-491 RVRSVGGV
+491 GVRSVGGV

-519 PRSPQE
+519 PRSPEE
-525 YTISNYRVV
+525 YTISGYRVV
-534 SAGYFKTLGVPLL
+534 SAGYFKTLGVRLL
-547 AGRWLQDRDREQ
+547 AGRWLEDRDREQ
-559 APDVVVINSSFAKTY
+559 APDVVLVNSSFVKTY
-574 FPNQSPLGQQIQLGA
+574 FPNQSALGQHIQVGA
-589 TPDSSIPWME
+589 IPDSSVPWME

-605 DVKQSLASES
+605 DVKQSLATES

-623 RQADKVLPVFAM
+623 RQADRVLPVFAI

-642 GDPLVQ
+642 GDPLAQ
-648 ASAIRTIARGLD
+648 AGAIRAIAHDLD

-693 GIALALAGVG
+693 AIALALAAVG
-703 IFGVMAYSVAQRTRE
+703 IFGVMAYSVVQRTRE

-723 SLGASRGL
+723 SLGASRKV
-731 IFQVVLSRG
+731 IFQLVLNRG

-753 ATFGLTRYLSSLL
+753 ATFALTRYLSSLL

-773 PLTLVCVTLGLLV
+773 PLTLVCVTAGLLV
-786 VSICACYLPA
+786 VALIACYLPA
-796 RRATLIDP
+796 RRATLVDP
-804 IVALREE
+804 IVALRQE

>member
-1 MMRTVA
+1 MQTLA
-7 QHLRYAFR
+7 QNLRYALR

-22 FALVAV
+22 FAAVAV

-35 GANSAM
+35 GANTTM
-41 FSIINAVLL
+41 FSVINAVLL
-50 RPLPYHNPQNLVLLS
+50 RPLPYHDPQNLVLLS

-82 DWRDQSRSFQAV
+82 DWRDQSRFFEAV
-94 GAGRNF
+94 GAVRNF
-100 VVTMTGI
+100 VMTMTGI

-121 LFNLLGVR
+121 LFSLLGVQA
-129 PELGRVFDATEDKPG
+129 EVGRHFDAIEDKPG
-144 APPIALISHS
+144 APSVALISHR
-154 LWQRRFSSSHTVLGK
+154 LWQRRFSSSQAVLGK
-169 SITLDSQSYS
+169 SITLDNQTYS

-194 ADVVLPFEPWASTLP
+194 PDVILPFEPWASTLP

-221 ARLKPGVSLE
+221 ARLKRGVSLE

-242 RLAKQYPENDSNVTS
+242 RLAKEYPENDSNVTS
-257 LVDRMQDQIV
+257 LVDRMQDQMV
-267 QNARSVLLI
+267 QNARPVLLI

-296 LVRATGRRRE
+296 LVRATSRRRE
-306 IAVRLALGARRS
+306 IAVRIALGARRS
-318 DIVVQLVTESILL
+318 GIVSQLVTESILL

-343 RTALPVLLH
+343 WTALPVLLR
-352 MAGNSLPRSNGVS
+352 MAGTSLPRSNGVS
-365 VDAYVLGVTAFI
+365 LDGYVLGVTAFI
-377 ALLAGVSFGLIPAQ
+377 ALLAGIIFGLVPAW
-391 QAWRVDLRETLSEAS
+391 QAWRVDLRETLGEAS

-411 RSVLRTREALVV
+411 RSVLHTRESLVV
-423 SEIALAMVLLAGAGL
+423 SEIALAMVLLVGAGL

-445 LSQVSPGFSAD
+445 LSQVSPGFAAD
-456 HILLA
+456 HLLLA
-461 DIVRSPSAYRDPNV
+461 DIVRSPSAYRDPNL

-481 HLFEQVSALP
+481 RLFEQVSVLP
-491 RVRSVGGV
+491 GVRSVGGV

-507 GSALHFNIQGRP
+507 GSAFHFNIQGRP
-519 PRSPQE
+519 PKSPQE

-534 SAGYFKTLGVPLL
+534 SAGYFRALGVRLL
-547 AGRWLQDRDREQ
+547 AGRWLEDRDREQ
-559 APDVVVINSSFAKTY
+559 APDVVLVNSSFAKTY
-574 FPNQSPLGQQIQLGA
+574 FANQSPLGQHIQLGA
-589 TPDSSIPWME
+589 TPDASIPWME
-599 VVGVVG
+599 VVGIVG

-623 RQADKVLPVFAM
+623 RQADRVLPVFAM
-635 SLVVRTV
+635 SLVVRTM

-648 ASAIRTIARGLD
+648 ADAIRGIARGLD

-675 SQSVSEPRFR
+675 SQSVTEPRFR

-703 IFGVMAYSVAQRTRE
+703 IFGVMAYSVVQRTRE

-731 IFQVVLSRG
+731 IFQLVLRRG
-740 LRLTLLGLAIGLA
+740 LRLTLLGLVIGLA
-753 ATFGLTRYLSSLL
+753 VTFALTRYLSSLL

-773 PLTLVCVTLGLLV
+773 PLTLVCVTAGLLV
-786 VSICACYLPA
+786 VSVIACYLPA
-796 RRATLIDP
+796 RRATLVDP
-804 IVALREE
+804 IVALRQE

>member
-1 MMRTVA
+1 MQTLA
-7 QHLRYAFR
+7 QNLRYALR

-22 FALVAV
+22 FAAVAV

-35 GANSAM
+35 GANTTM
-41 FSIINAVLL
+41 FSVINAVLL
-50 RPLPYHNPQNLVLLS
+50 RPLPYHDPQNLVLLS

-82 DWRDQSRSFQAV
+82 DWRDQSRSFEAV
-94 GAGRNF
+94 GAVRNF
-100 VVTMTGI
+100 VMTMTGI

-121 LFNLLGVR
+121 LFSLLGVQA
-129 PELGRVFDATEDKPG
+129 EVGRHFDAIEDKPG
-144 APPIALISHS
+144 APSVALISHR
-154 LWQRRFSSSHTVLGK
+154 LWQRRFSSSQAVLGK
-169 SITLDSQSYS
+169 SITLDNQTYS

-194 ADVVLPFEPWASTLP
+194 PDVILPFEPWASTLP

-221 ARLKPGVSLE
+221 ARLKRGVSLE

-242 RLAKQYPENDSNVTS
+242 RLAKEYPENDSNVTS
-257 LVDRMQDQIV
+257 LVDRMQDQMV
-267 QNARSVLLI
+267 QNARPVLLI

-296 LVRATGRRRE
+296 LVRATSRRRE
-306 IAVRLALGARRS
+306 IAVRIALGARRS
-318 DIVVQLVTESILL
+318 GIVSQLVTESILL

-343 RTALPVLLH
+343 WTALPVLLR
-352 MAGNSLPRSNGVS
+352 MAGTSLPRSNGVS
-365 VDAYVLGVTAFI
+365 LDGYVLGVTAFI
-377 ALLAGVSFGLIPAQ
+377 ALLAGIIFGLVPAW
-391 QAWRVDLRETLSEAS
+391 QAGRVDLRETLGEAS

-411 RSVLRTREALVV
+411 RSVLHTRESLVV

-445 LSQVSPGFSAD
+445 LSQVSPGFAAD
-456 HILLA
+456 HLLLA
-461 DIVRSPSAYRDPNV
+461 DIVRSPSAYRDPNL

-481 HLFEQVSALP
+481 RLFEQVSVLP
-491 RVRSVGGV
+491 GVRSVGGV

-507 GSALHFNIQGRP
+507 GSAFHFNIQGRP
-519 PRSPQE
+519 PKSPQE

-534 SAGYFKTLGVPLL
+534 SAGYFRALGVRLL
-547 AGRWLQDRDREQ
+547 AGRWLEDRDREQ
-559 APDVVVINSSFAKTY
+559 APDVVLVNSSFAKTY
-574 FPNQSPLGQQIQLGA
+574 FANQSPLGQHIQLGA
-589 TPDSSIPWME
+589 TPDASIPWME
-599 VVGVVG
+599 VVGIVG

-623 RQADKVLPVFAM
+623 RQADRVLPVFAM
-635 SLVVRTV
+635 SLVVRTM

-648 ASAIRTIARGLD
+648 ADAIRGIARGLD

-675 SQSVSEPRFR
+675 SQSVTEPRFR

-703 IFGVMAYSVAQRTRE
+703 IFGVMAYSVVQRTRE

-731 IFQVVLSRG
+731 IFQLVLRRG
-740 LRLTLLGLAIGLA
+740 LRLTLLGLVIGLA
-753 ATFGLTRYLSSLL
+753 VTFALTRYLSSLL

-773 PLTLVCVTLGLLV
+773 PLTLVCVTAGLLV
-786 VSICACYLPA
+786 VSVIACYLPA
-796 RRATLIDP
+796 RRATLVDP
-804 IVALREE
+804 IVALRQE

>member
-1 MMRTVA
+1 MRTLV
-7 QHLRYAFR
+7 QNLRYALR

-22 FALVAV
+22 FAAVAV

-50 RPLPYHNPQNLVLLS
+50 RPLPYREPQNLVLLS
-65 EHWPQ
+65 ERWPQ

-82 DWRDQSRSFQAV
+82 DWRDQSRSFEAMGAV
-94 GAGRNF
+94 RNF

-121 LFNLLGVR
+121 LFDLLGVR
-129 PELGRVFDATEDKPG
+129 PELGRPFDAAEDKPG
-144 APPIALISHS
+144 APPVVLISHS
-154 LWQRRFSSSHTVLGK
+154 LWQRRFSSSQNVLGK
-169 SITLDSQSYS
+169 SITLDNQNYS
-179 IIGVMPLGFEVLQQA
+179 IIGVMPVGFEVLQQA
-194 ADVVLPFEPWASTLP
+194 ADVILPFEPWASTLP

-231 QARSDIATIAA
+231 QARSDIAIIAA
-242 RLAKQYPENDSNVTS
+242 RLAKEYPENDSNVTS

-267 QNARSVLLI
+267 QNARPVLLI

-296 LVRATGRRRE
+296 LVRATSRRRE
-306 IAVRLALGARRS
+306 IAVRAALGARRS
-318 DIVVQLVTESILL
+318 DIVGQLVTESILL
-331 AVLGGAVGLLLA
+331 SVLGATVGLLLA
-343 RTALPVLLH
+343 WTALPVLLRL
-352 MAGNSLPRSNGVS
+352 AGNSLPRSNGVS
-365 VDAYVLGVTAFI
+365 VDSHVLGVTAFI
-377 ALLAGVSFGLIPAQ
+377 ALLAGVIFGLVPAW
-391 QAWRVDLRETLSEAS
+391 QAWRVDLRETLGEAS
-406 RGGSS
+406 RGGPS

-445 LSQVSPGFSAD
+445 LTQVSPGFSAD
-456 HILLA
+456 HILVA

-481 HLFEQVSALP
+481 RLFEQVSTLP
-491 RVRSVGGV
+491 GARSVGGV

-519 PRSPQE
+519 PRSPQQ

-534 SAGYFKTLGVPLL
+534 SAGYFKALGVQLL
-547 AGRWLQDRDREQ
+547 AGRWLEDRDRDQ
-559 APDVVVINSSFAKTY
+559 APDVVLINSSFAKTY
-574 FPNQSPLGQQIQLGA
+574 FPNQSPLGQHIQLGA
-589 TPDSSIPWME
+589 MPDASIPWME

-605 DVKQSLASES
+605 DVKQSLAAES

-648 ASAIRTIARGLD
+648 AGAIRAIARGLD
-660 PNQPITGIRTMEQNI
+660 PNQPITRIRTMEENI
-675 SQSVSEPRFR
+675 AQSMSEPRFR

-693 GIALALAGVG
+693 FIALALAAVG
-703 IFGVMAYSVAQRTRE
+703 IFGVMAYSVVQRTRE

-731 IFQVVLSRG
+731 IFQLVLNRG
-740 LRLTLLGLAIGLA
+740 LQLTLLGLAIGLA
-753 ATFGLTRYLSSLL
+753 ATFALTRYLSSFL

-773 PLTLVCVTLGLLV
+773 PLTLVCVTVGLLV
-786 VSICACYLPA
+786 VSLGACYLPA
-796 RRATLIDP
+796 WRATLVDP
-804 IVALREE
+804 IVALRQE

>member
-1 MMRTVA
+1 MGTVA

-50 RPLPYHNPQNLVLLS
+50 RPLPYRDPQNLVLLS

-70 FPRLSLSYLNYK
+70 FPRLSLSYLNYR
-82 DWRDQSRSFQAV
+82 DWRDQSRSFEAV
-94 GAGRNF
+94 GAVRNF

-121 LFNLLGVR
+121 LFDLLGVK
-129 PELGRVFDATEDKPG
+129 PELGRPFDAAEDRPG
-144 APPIALISHS
+144 GPPVALISHS
-154 LWQRRFSSSHTVLGK
+154 LWQRRFSSSQTVLGK
-169 SITLDSQSYS
+169 SITLDNQSYS
-179 IIGVMPLGFEVLQQA
+179 VIGVMPPGFQVLQQA
-194 ADVVLPFEPWASTLP
+194 ADVILSFEPWASTLP

-231 QARSDIATIAA
+231 QARSDIAVIAT
-242 RLAKQYPENDSNVTS
+242 RLAKEYPENDSNVSS
-257 LVDRMQDQIV
+257 LVDRMQDQVV
-267 QNARSVLLI
+267 QNARPVLLI

-306 IAVRLALGARRS
+306 IGVRVALGARRS
-318 DIVVQLVTESILL
+318 DIVSQLVTESILL

-343 RTALPVLLH
+343 WAALPVLLRL
-352 MAGNSLPRSNGVS
+352 AGSSLPRSNGAS

-377 ALLAGVSFGLIPAQ
+377 ALLVGIIFGLVPAW
-391 QAWRVDLRETLSEAS
+391 QAWRVDLRETLGEAS

-456 HILLA
+456 HILIA

-481 HLFEQVSALP
+481 RLFEQVSAFP
-491 RVRSVGGV
+491 GVRSVGGV

-507 GSALHFNIQGRP
+507 GSAFHFNIQGRP

-534 SAGYFKTLGVPLL
+534 SAGYFKALGVRLL
-547 AGRWLQDRDREQ
+547 AGRWLEDRDREQ
-559 APDVVVINSSFAKTY
+559 AADVVLINSFFAKTY
-574 FPNQSPLGQQIQLGA
+574 FPNQSPLGQHVQLGA
-589 TPDSSIPWME
+589 TPDPSIPWME

-642 GDPLVQ
+642 GDPLAQ
-648 ASAIRTIARGLD
+648 AGAIRAIARGLD

-675 SQSVSEPRFR
+675 SQSLSEPRFR
-685 TILLAIFA
+685 TILLVIFA
-693 GIALALAGVG
+693 GIALALSAVG
-703 IFGVMAYSVAQRTRE
+703 IFGVMAYSVVQRTRE

-731 IFQVVLSRG
+731 IFQLVLSRG
-740 LRLTLLGLAIGLA
+740 LHLTLLGLAIGLA
-753 ATFGLTRYLSSLL
+753 AAFALTRYLSSLL

-773 PLTLVCVTLGLLV
+773 PLTLVCVTAGLLV
-786 VSICACYLPA
+786 VSLCACYLPA
-796 RRATLIDP
+796 RRAMLVDP
-804 IVALREE
+804 IVALRQE

>member
-1 MMRTVA
+1 
-7 QHLRYAFR
+7 
-15 GLKKNPG
+15 
-22 FALVAV
+22 
-28 LTLALGI
+28 LGI

-41 FSIINAVLL
+41 FSIINGVLL
-50 RPLPYHNPQNLVLLS
+50 RPLPYRDPQNLVLLS
-65 EHWPQ
+65 ESWPQ

-82 DWRDQSRSFQAV
+82 DWRDQSRSFESV
-94 GAGRNF
+94 GAVRNF
-100 VVTMTGI
+100 VMTMTGI
-107 EEAER
+107 EEADR

-121 LFNLLGVR
+121 LFDLLGVR
-129 PELGRVFDATEDKPG
+129 PELGRLFDATEDKPG
-144 APPIALISHS
+144 APPVALISHS
-154 LWQRRFSSSHTVLGK
+154 LWQRRFSSSQSVLGK
-169 SITLDSQSYS
+169 SVTLDNQSYS

-194 ADVVLPFEPWASTLP
+194 ADVILPFEPWASTLP

-221 ARLKPGVSLE
+221 ARLKPGVSVE
-231 QARSDIATIAA
+231 QARSDIAIIAA
-242 RLAKQYPENDSNVTS
+242 RLAKEYPEYDSKVTS

-267 QNARSVLLI
+267 QNARPVLLI

-306 IAVRLALGARRS
+306 IAVRGALGACRS
-318 DIVVQLVTESILL
+318 DIIGQLLTESVLL
-331 AVLGGAVGLLLA
+331 SVLGGALGLLLA
-343 RTALPVLLH
+343 SASLPVLLRL
-352 MAGNSLPRSNGVS
+352 AGSSLPRSNGVS
-365 VDAYVLGVTAFI
+365 VDAYVLAATALI
-377 ALLAGVSFGLIPAQ
+377 AILAGVVFGLVPAW
-391 QAWRVDLRETLSEAS
+391 QAWRVDLRETLGEAS

-411 RSVLRTREALVV
+411 RSVLRAREALVV

-456 HILLA
+456 HILVA
-461 DIVRSPSAYRDPNV
+461 NIVRSPSAYRDPHI

-481 HLFEQVSALP
+481 RLFEQVSAIP
-491 RVRSVGGV
+491 GVRSVGGV

-519 PRSPQE
+519 PRSPEE
-525 YTISNYRVV
+525 YTISGYRVV
-534 SAGYFKTLGVPLL
+534 SAGYFKTLGVRLL
-547 AGRWLQDRDREQ
+547 AGRWLEDRDREQ
-559 APDVVVINSSFAKTY
+559 APDVVLVNSSFVKTY
-574 FPNQSPLGQQIQLGA
+574 FPNQSPLGQHIQVGA
-589 TPDSSIPWME
+589 IPDSSVPWME
-599 VVGVVG
+599 IVGVVG
-605 DVKQSLASES
+605 DVKQSLATES

-623 RQADKVLPVFAM
+623 RQADRVLPVFAI

-642 GDPLVQ
+642 GDPLAQ
-648 ASAIRTIARGLD
+648 AGAIRAIAHDLD

-693 GIALALAGVG
+693 AIALALAAVG
-703 IFGVMAYSVAQRTRE
+703 IFGVMAYSVVQRTRE

-723 SLGASRGL
+723 SLGASRKV
-731 IFQVVLSRG
+731 IFQLVLNRG

-753 ATFGLTRYLSSLL
+753 ATFALTRYLSSLL

-773 PLTLVCVTLGLLV
+773 PLTLVCVTAGLLV
-786 VSICACYLPA
+786 VALIACYLPA
-796 RRATLIDP
+796 RRATLVDP
-804 IVALREE
+804 IVALRQE

>member
-1 MMRTVA
+1 MRALA
-7 QHLRYAFR
+7 QNLRFALR
-15 GLKKNPG
+15 GLKRNPG
-22 FALVAV
+22 FTAVAV

-41 FSIINAVLL
+41 FSIINGVLL
-50 RPLPYHNPQNLVLLS
+50 RPLPYRDPQNLVLLS
-65 EHWPQ
+65 ESWPQ

-82 DWRDQSRSFQAV
+82 DWRDQSRSFESV
-94 GAGRNF
+94 GAVRNF
-100 VVTMTGI
+100 VMTMTGI
-107 EEAER
+107 EEADR

-121 LFNLLGVR
+121 LFDLLGVR
-129 PELGRVFDATEDKPG
+129 PELGRLFDATEDKPG
-144 APPIALISHS
+144 APPVALISHS
-154 LWQRRFSSSHTVLGK
+154 LWQRRFSSSQSVLGK
-169 SITLDSQSYS
+169 SVTLDNQSYS
-179 IIGVMPLGFEVLQQA
+179 IIGVMPLGFEVLQQT
-194 ADVVLPFEPWASTLP
+194 ADVILPFEPWASTLP

-221 ARLKPGVSLE
+221 ARLKPGVSVE
-231 QARSDIATIAA
+231 QARSDIAIIAA
-242 RLAKQYPENDSNVTS
+242 RLAKEYPEYDSKVTS

-267 QNARSVLLI
+267 QNARPVLLI

-306 IAVRLALGARRS
+306 IAVRGALGACRS
-318 DIVVQLVTESILL
+318 DIIGQLLTESVLL
-331 AVLGGAVGLLLA
+331 SVLGGALGLLLA
-343 RTALPVLLH
+343 SASLPVLLRL
-352 MAGNSLPRSNGVS
+352 AGSSLPRSNGVS
-365 VDAYVLGVTAFI
+365 VDAYVLAATALI
-377 ALLAGVSFGLIPAQ
+377 AILAGVVFGLVPAW
-391 QAWRVDLRETLSEAS
+391 QAWRVDLRETLGEAS

-411 RSVLRTREALVV
+411 RSVLRAREALVV

-456 HILLA
+456 HILVA
-461 DIVRSPSAYRDPNV
+461 NIVRSPSAYRDPNI

-481 HLFEQVSALP
+481 RLFEQVSAIP
-491 RVRSVGGV
+491 GVRSVGGV

-519 PRSPQE
+519 PRSPEE
-525 YTISNYRVV
+525 YTISGYRVA
-534 SAGYFKTLGVPLL
+534 SAGYFKTLGVRLL
-547 AGRWLQDRDREQ
+547 AGRWLEDRDREQ
-559 APDVVVINSSFAKTY
+559 APDVVLVNSSFVKTY
-574 FPNQSPLGQQIQLGA
+574 FPNQSALGQHIQVGA
-589 TPDSSIPWME
+589 IPDSSVPWME

-605 DVKQSLASES
+605 DVKQSLATES

-623 RQADKVLPVFAM
+623 RQADRVLPVFAI

-642 GDPLVQ
+642 GDPLAQ
-648 ASAIRTIARGLD
+648 AGAIRAIAHDLD

-693 GIALALAGVG
+693 AIALALAAVG
-703 IFGVMAYSVAQRTRE
+703 IFGVMAYSVVQRTRE

-723 SLGASRGL
+723 SLGASRKV
-731 IFQVVLSRG
+731 IFQLVLNRG

-753 ATFGLTRYLSSLL
+753 ATFALTRYLSSLL

-773 PLTLVCVTLGLLV
+773 PLTLVCVTAGLLV
-786 VSICACYLPA
+786 VALIACYLPA
-796 RRATLIDP
+796 RRATLVDP
-804 IVALREE
+804 IVALRQE

>member
-1 MMRTVA
+1 MWTITQDV
-7 QHLRYAFR
+7 RYALR

-22 FALVAV
+22 FAAVAV

-50 RPLPYHNPQNLVLLS
+50 RPLPYHDPQNLVLLS

-82 DWRDQSRSFQAV
+82 DWRDQSRSFEAV
-94 GAGRNF
+94 GAVRNF
-100 VVTMTGI
+100 VMTMTGI
-107 EEAER
+107 DEAER
-112 IPAQNVTAS
+112 IPAQNATAS
-121 LFNLLGVR
+121 LFGLLGVQ
-129 PELGRVFDATEDKPG
+129 PELGRPFDATEDNPG
-144 APPIALISHS
+144 APPVVLISHS
-154 LWQRRFSSSHTVLGK
+154 LWQRRFSSSQNVLGK
-169 SITLDSQSYS
+169 SITLDNQNYS
-179 IIGVMPLGFEVLQQA
+179 IIGVMPPGFEVLQQA
-194 ADVVLPFEPWASTLP
+194 PDVILPFGPWASTLP
-209 DDRSWHPGILPI
+209 NDRSWHPGILPI
-221 ARLKPGVSLE
+221 ARLKPGVSVE
-231 QARSDIATIAA
+231 QARADIATIAA
-242 RLAKQYPENDSNVTS
+242 RLEKEYPENDSSVTS

-267 QNARSVLLI
+267 QNARPVLLI

-296 LVRATGRRRE
+296 LVRATTRRRE
-306 IAVRLALGARRS
+306 IAVRVALGARRF
-318 DIVVQLVTESILL
+318 DVVCQLVTESILL
-331 AVLGGAVGLLLA
+331 AVLGGAVGLFLA
-343 RTALPVLLH
+343 WSALPVLLRL
-352 MAGNSLPRSNGVS
+352 AGNSLPRSNDVS
-365 VDAYVLGVTAFI
+365 LDARVLGVTAFI
-377 ALLAGVSFGLIPAQ
+377 ALLAGILFGLVPAW
-391 QAWRVDLRETLSEAS
+391 QAWRVDLRETLGESS

-411 RSVLRTREALVV
+411 QSVLRTREALVV
-423 SEIALAMVLLAGAGL
+423 SEVALAMVLLAGAGL

-461 DIVRSPSAYRDPNV
+461 DIVRSPSAYRDSNV

-481 HLFEQVSALP
+481 RLFEQVAALP
-491 RVRSVGGV
+491 GVRSVGGV

-534 SAGYFKTLGVPLL
+534 SAGYFKALGVQLL
-547 AGRWLQDRDREQ
+547 AGRWLQDRDREH
-559 APDVVVINSSFAKTY
+559 APDVVLINSSFAKTY
-574 FPNQSPLGQQIQLGA
+574 FPNQSPLGQHIQVGA
-589 TPDSSIPWME
+589 TPDATIPWME

-648 ASAIRTIARGLD
+648 AGSIRAIARDLD
-660 PNQPITGIRTMEQNI
+660 ANQPITGIRTMEQNI

-693 GIALALAGVG
+693 GSSLALAAVG
-703 IFGVMAYSVAQRTRE
+703 IFGVMAYSVVQRTRE

-731 IFQVVLSRG
+731 IFQLVLNRG
-740 LRLTLLGLAIGLA
+740 LHLTLLGLAIGLA
-753 ATFGLTRYLSSLL
+753 ATFALTRYLSSLL

-773 PLTLVCVTLGLLV
+773 PLTLVCVTFGLLV
-786 VSICACYLPA
+786 VSLCACYLPA
-796 RRATLIDP
+796 RRATLVDP
-804 IVALREE
+804 IVALRQE